1 MRTEKEM
8 LDIILTYAKEHD
20 EIKIVGMEGSR
31 IHPKIEKDNLQDYD
45 ITYIVTNMDTFTQ
58 NDRWLDIFGKRIF
71 MQKPEAMTLYEP
83 QLGNWYSYLMLLE
96 DGNRIDLKI
105 VPIEEAD
112 LYVYSESLI
121 KILLDKENIIGE
133 IALPTNSSYHVKEP
147 TAQFFDDC
155 CNEFWWVSTFVA
167 KGLCRK
173 EFLYSTD
180 YINQTLRTELYRMIS
195 WNVGIDTGF
204 SESVG
209 KSQRFLEKRI
219 SQELWNR
226 IIATYNMSSYENLW
240 MVLFSLQ
247 EIFREISKEV
257 AQKSG
262 FDYPEYDEIITNY
275 IEELYEKYEK

>member
-83 QLGNWYSYLMLLE
+83 QLGSWYSYLMLLE

-133 IALPTNSSYHVKEP
+133 IALPTNSSYRVKEP

-173 EFLYSTD
+173 ELLYSTD

>member
-71 MQKPEAMTLYEP
+71 MQKPESMTLYEP
-83 QLGNWYSYLMLLE
+83 QLGSWYSYLMLLE

-121 KILLDKENIIGE
+121 KILLDKENIVGE
-133 IALPTNSSYHVKEP
+133 IALPTNSSYRVKEP

-173 EFLYSTD
+173 ELLYSTD
-180 YINQTLRTELYRMIS
+180 YINQTLRTEVYRMIS

-219 SQELWNR
+219 SKELWNR
-226 IIATYNMSSYENLW
+226 IVATYNMSSYENLW

>member
-31 IHPKIEKDNLQDYD
+31 IHPKIEKDNLQDFD

-83 QLGNWYSYLMLLE
+83 QLGSWYSYLMLLE

-219 SQELWNR
+219 SKELWNR
-226 IIATYNMSSYENLW
+226 IVATYNMSSYENLW

-262 FDYPEYDEIITNY
+262 FDYPEYDEVITNY
-275 IEELYEKYEK
+275 IEELYKKYEK

>member
-31 IHPKIEKDNLQDYD
+31 IHPKIEKDNLQDFD

-83 QLGNWYSYLMLLE
+83 QLGSWYSYLMLLE

-121 KILLDKENIIGE
+121 KILLDKENIVGE
-133 IALPTNSSYHVKEP
+133 IALPTNSSYRVKEP

-173 EFLYSTD
+173 ELLYSTD
-180 YINQTLRTELYRMIS
+180 YINQTLRTEVYRMIS

-219 SQELWNR
+219 SKELWNR
-226 IIATYNMSSYENLW
+226 IVATYNMSSYENLW

-262 FDYPEYDEIITNY
+262 FDYPEYDEVITIY
-275 IEELYEKYEK
+275 IEELYKKYEK